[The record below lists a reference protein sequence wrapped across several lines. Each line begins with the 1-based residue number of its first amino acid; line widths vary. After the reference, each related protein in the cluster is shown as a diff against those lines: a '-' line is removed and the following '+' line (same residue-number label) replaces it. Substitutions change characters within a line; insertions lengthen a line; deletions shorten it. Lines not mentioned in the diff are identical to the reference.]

1 VPRSAPRGRER
12 VAAARARRAADER
25 AQLAARAWE
34 DAEDAKRVYESA
46 LGMHGRAFA
55 VAERARASFAA
66 AAAEIERQ
74 KAEVFELLG
83 VMSGTREGAATFCLS
98 FVFFVLFCN
107 THNAAT
113 GATIRSR

>member
-1 VPRSAPRGRER
+1 
-12 VAAARARRAADER
+12 
-25 AQLAARAWE
+25 
-34 DAEDAKRVYESA
+34 
-46 LGMHGRAFA
+46 MHGRAFA

>member
-1 VPRSAPRGRER
+1 MVMTVMMRER
-12 VAAARARRAADER
+12 GGETVKTKLKAIDRTLFFLALASSSVFAESSRVDAASARRAADER

-66 AAAEIERQ
+66 AAAGIEWQ
-74 KAEVFELLG
+74 
-83 VMSGTREGAATFCLS
+83 
-98 FVFFVLFCN
+98 
-107 THNAAT
+107 
-113 GATIRSR
+113 